1 MFELISILKNI
12 FEIKIKKIEK
22 YIYIYILLELY
33 EMNNYIVIVSFMD

>member
-22 YIYIYILLELY
+22 YIYIYLIGIIWNE
-33 EMNNYIVIVSFMD
+33 